1 MEAGRNIYQ
10 YHFKVWPYNGI
21 PHDSKAILEFLQD
34 VTQCQSTLVTDHMEP
49 GAIVVH
55 SSEGIGRTGTF
66 IVIDILLNL
75 IASHGKKCLRMCS
88 VLQKHLWQSWTE
100 IEHYSIVYFEYITDF
115 DAP

>member
-34 VTQCQSTLVTDHMEP
+34 VTQCQGTLVTDHMEP

-75 IASHGKKCLRMCS
+75 IAYKGEC
-88 VLQKHLWQSWTE
+88 VDVW
-100 IEHYSIVYFEYITDF
+100 VYM
-115 DAP
+115 